1 MAIDYEE
8 SQRKMGY
15 YMITRW
21 GPSIPLQL
29 IGGNLWIV
37 KML

>member
-15 YMITRW
+15 YMITR
-21 GPSIPLQL
+21 GPEEYDGDL
-29 IGGNLWIV
+29 ISLYS
-37 KML
+37 